1 MTVRFP
7 PHTARMLGAA
17 CLLLALS
24 VLAGCGGKE
33 DRRTTGGDTTSD
45 VNKTSGGS
53 KTTADTARD
62 GDDNNLKSLET
73 ASTAAHP
80 EGEFVATWPS
90 GCARIRTRTVPSSAG
105 DGRDAVVRAECYR
118 DDDASHGCSVSVWF
132 ERPDGSPL
140 SIEDVTAAVARGIGD
155 RRLQIVRQTPVLRD
169 GMEGVLA
176 LCREEGGTRCA
187 WYEGY
192 LHRGR
197 MLVVTAWSEDGALF
211 EDPEIRD
218 FFRSVTLTY

>member
-1 MTVRFP
+1 MTWRFP
-7 PHTARMLGAA
+7 SRTALLPLAA
-17 CLLLALS
+17 GLLLCLAA
-24 VLAGCGGKE
+24 LAGCGGKGKE
-33 DRRTTGGDTTSD
+33 ADKAIGGGTAGGGQNRVDTAPVGGDNDLMPLQS
-45 VNKTSGGS
+45 
-53 KTTADTARD
+53 
-62 GDDNNLKSLET
+62 
-73 ASTAAHP
+73 ASAMAHP

-90 GCARIRTRTVPSSAG
+90 GCARIRTRAVPSSAG

-118 DDDASHGCSVSVWF
+118 HDDATHGCSVSVWF
-132 ERPDGSPL
+132 ERPDGSSL
-140 SIEDVTAAVARGIGD
+140 SVEDVTAAIARGIGD
-155 RRLQIVRQTPVLRD
+155 RRLQIVRQTPVIRD

-197 MLVVTAWSEDGALF
+197 MLVVTAWSEEGDLF

-218 FFRSVTLTY
+218 FFRSVKLTY

>member
-1 MTVRFP
+1 MTPRFP
-7 PHTARMLGAA
+7 SRSLAWPVALG
-17 CLLLALS
+17 LLLTMAL
-24 VLAGCGGKE
+24 LAGCGKKDGAAGGKR
-33 DRRTTGGDTTSD
+33 DSRGDA
-45 VNKTSGGS
+45 G
-53 KTTADTARD
+53 ADTAARN
-62 GDDNNLKSLET
+62 NNLMDLNT
-73 ASTAAHP
+73 PSTKPHP

-118 DDDASHGCSVSVWF
+118 DGDASHGCSVSVWF
-132 ERPDGSPL
+132 ERPDGGPL
-140 SIEDVTAAVARGIGD
+140 SVEDVTAAVARGIGD
-155 RRLQIVRQTPVLRD
+155 RRLQIVRQTPVRRD

-197 MLVVTAWSEDGALF
+197 MLVVTAWSAQDDLF
-211 EDPEIRD
+211 EDPETRD